1 MKREVPLVITIVTG
15 IVIIVTFVIPHSPFG
30 TLQDRLTNWFII
42 VSGFTTLLGL
52 DSLIQYHLVR
62 IRDRR
67 KESGYSIVLLLSFF
81 ITFALGLYSWIR
93 FRSPLEPISPTG
105 WIYNFVLL
113 PLQGTMFAILAFFIT
128 SAAYRAFR
136 VKSLESTLLL
146 LTACL
151 VMLARVPA
159 GNWIWT
165 QIAHLIGAVFHSVN
179 GNQLAQTRVLS
190 EPTNWVLA
198 VPQMAAKRGI
208 TFGIS
213 LGYIA
218 MSIRIILGI
227 ERAWLAS

>member
-1 MKREVPLVITIVTG
+1 MKREVPLIITIVTG
-15 IVIIVTFVIPHSPFG
+15 IAIIVTFVIPHNPFG
-30 TLQDRLTNWFII
+30 TMQDRLTNWFII

-52 DSLIQYHLVR
+52 DSLIEYHLR
-62 IRDRR
+62 KIRDRR
-67 KESGYSIVLLLSFF
+67 KESGYSIVLLVSFF
-81 ITFALGLYSWIR
+81 ITFALGIYSWIR
-93 FRSPLEPISPTG
+93 FRSPLEPVSPTG
-105 WIYNFVLL
+105 WIYNYMLL

-136 VKSLESTLLL
+136 IKSLESTLLL

-159 GNWIWT
+159 GNWIWA
-165 QIAHLIGAVFHSVN
+165 QIAHLVAAIFPTVDGHA
-179 GNQLAQTRVLS
+179 LAQTRVLS
-190 EPTNWVLA
+190 TPTNWVLA
-198 VPQMAAKRGI
+198 IPQMAAKRGI

-227 ERAWLAS
+227 ERTYLSS